1 MKFERGFTMAYNY
14 HEAVKDD
21 IREYIKENYGSVTEK
36 MRSIIFLDVLIEDSV
51 TGDASGSYTMNRAI
65 AKEYVIENIDLLK
78 KVVDE
83 YGFNKKDIGE
93 QFLSEQW
100 ERFDVLI
107 RLCLVREYFDD
118 IFSEFLS

>member
-1 MKFERGFTMAYNY
+1 MLYNY

-36 MRSIIFLDVLIEDSV
+36 MRAVIFDTILREDSV

-65 AKEYVIENIDLLK
+65 AKEYVIENIDLLNRI
-78 KVVDE
+78 VDE
-83 YGFNKKDIGE
+83 YGFDKKDIGE

-107 RLCLVREYFDD
+107 RLCLVRKYFDN
-118 IFSEFLS
+118 IFLEFLS

>member
-1 MKFERGFTMAYNY
+1 MAYNY

-21 IREYIKENYGSVTEK
+21 IREYVKENYGSVTEK
-36 MRSIIFLDVLIEDSV
+36 MRSIIFLDILREDSV
-51 TGDASGSYTMNRAI
+51 TGDAGGSYTMNRAT
-65 AKEYVIENIDLLK
+65 AKEYVIENIDLLNRI
-78 KVVDE
+78 VDK

-100 ERFDVLI
+100 EYLDVLI
-107 RLCLVREYFDD
+107 RLYLVGEYFDD

>member
-1 MKFERGFTMAYNY
+1 MAYNY

-21 IREYIKENYGSVTEK
+21 IREYIEENFGTVTEK
-36 MRSIIFLDVLIEDSV
+36 MRAKIFDIIIREDSV
-51 TGDASGSYTMNRAI
+51 TGDESGSYTMNRAV

-93 QFLSEQW
+93 QFLSEEW
-100 ERFDVLI
+100 EQFDVLI
-107 RLCLVREYFDD
+107 RLYLAGEYFDN

>member
-1 MKFERGFTMAYNY
+1 MLYNY
-14 HEAVKDD
+14 HIAVKDD

-36 MRSIIFLDVLIEDSV
+36 MRAEMFDTILGEDSV
-51 TGDASGSYTMNRAI
+51 TGNASGSYTMNRAI
-65 AKEYVIENIDLLK
+65 AKEYVIENIDLLNRI
-78 KVVDE
+78 VDE
-83 YGFNKKDIGE
+83 YGFDKKDIGE

>member
-1 MKFERGFTMAYNY
+1 MLYNY
-14 HEAVKDD
+14 HIAVKDD

-36 MRSIIFLDVLIEDSV
+36 MRSVIFLDILRDDGV
-51 TGDASGSYTMNRAI
+51 TGNASGSYTMNRAI
-65 AKEYVIENIDLLK
+65 AKEYVIENIDLLNRA
-78 KVVDE
+78 VDE

-100 ERFDVLI
+100 EYLDVLI
-107 RLCLVREYFDD
+107 RLYLVGEYFDD

>member
-1 MKFERGFTMAYNY
+1 MLYNY

-21 IREYIKENYGSVTEK
+21 IREYIEENFGTVTEK
-36 MRSIIFLDVLIEDSV
+36 MRAKIFEITLREDSV
-51 TGDASGSYTMNRAI
+51 TGDESGSYTMNRAV
-65 AKEYVIENIDLLK
+65 AKEYVIENIDLLNR
-78 KVVDE
+78 VVDE

>member
-1 MKFERGFTMAYNY
+1 MLYNY

-21 IREYIKENYGSVTEK
+21 IREYIKENYGSVTEE
-36 MRSIIFLDVLIEDSV
+36 MRNDVFDEVLDNDSV
-51 TGDASGSYTMNRAI
+51 TGNASGSYTMNRAI
-65 AKEYVIENIDLLK
+65 AKEYIIENIDLLNRA
-78 KVVDE
+78 VDE

-100 ERFDVLI
+100 EYLDVLI
-107 RLCLVREYFDD
+107 RLYLVGEYFDD

>member
-1 MKFERGFTMAYNY
+1 MLYNY

-21 IREYIKENYGSVTEK
+21 IREYIKENYDSVTEK
-36 MRSIIFLDVLIEDSV
+36 MRAEMLDTILGEDSV
-51 TGDASGSYTMNRAI
+51 TGNASGSYTMNRAI
-65 AKEYVIENIDLLK
+65 AKEYVIENIDLLNR
-78 KVVDE
+78 VVNE

-93 QFLSEQW
+93 QFLSEEW

-107 RLCLVREYFDD
+107 RLYLVGEYFDD

>member
-1 MKFERGFTMAYNY
+1 MLYNY

-36 MRSIIFLDVLIEDSV
+36 MRSIIFLDILREDSV
-51 TGDASGSYTMNRAI
+51 TGDASRSYTMNRAT
-65 AKEYVIENIDLLK
+65 AKEYVIENIDLLNRA
-78 KVVDE
+78 VDE
-83 YGFNKKDIGE
+83 YGLDKKDIGE

-107 RLCLVREYFDD
+107 RLCLAREYFDD

>member
-1 MKFERGFTMAYNY
+1 MAYNY

-21 IREYIKENYGSVTEK
+21 IREYIEENFGTVTEK
-36 MRSIIFLDVLIEDSV
+36 MRAKIFDIIIREDSV
-51 TGDASGSYTMNRAI
+51 TGDESGSYTMNRAV

-93 QFLSEQW
+93 QFLSEEW
-100 ERFDVLI
+100 EQFDVLI
-107 RLCLVREYFDD
+107 RLYLAGEYFDN
-118 IFSEFLS
+118 I

>member
-1 MKFERGFTMAYNY
+1 MLYNY
-14 HEAVKDD
+14 HIAVKDD

-36 MRSIIFLDVLIEDSV
+36 MRAEMLDTILREDSV

-65 AKEYVIENIDLLK
+65 AKEYVIENIDLLNRL
-78 KVVDE
+78 VDE
-83 YGFNKKDIGE
+83 YGFDKKDIGE

>member
-1 MKFERGFTMAYNY
+1 MLYNY

-21 IREYIKENYGSVTEK
+21 IREYIKENYDSVTEK
-36 MRSIIFLDVLIEDSV
+36 MRAETFDTILREDSV
-51 TGDASGSYTMNRAI
+51 TGDASGSYTMNRAV